1 MLYRGSA
8 NGCRGQCLFDRD
20 KGESELKLPEMALDI
35 IDAQPLIWF
44 LKVGGRCAMRALAV
58 ILVLMGAAP
67 SSAADVIVHDGD
79 SLTLGNARYRLHGI
93 DSPELDQVCLDE
105 NGGVWACGIQARDR
119 LKEFIGER
127 QVHCDDKGP
136 DPSLPQRRRVGECRV
151 RGEQITLHQWLVRQ
165 GWALNFEPDAKGLY
179 KGDQEQA
186 RVSLSG
192 LWRGCFTTPQDFRL
206 GNKGTANLL
215 GPSCAALDDKRK
227 RVLLFPDYP
236 PMPPGC
242 TIKGKFALRAQITS
256 HRGIYHMQGCRS
268 YQRTKSPDRWF
279 CSEADAQAA
288 GFRKAYVCTGIGKTA
303 N

>member
-1 MLYRGSA
+1 
-8 NGCRGQCLFDRD
+8 
-20 KGESELKLPEMALDI
+20 
-35 IDAQPLIWF
+35 
-44 LKVGGRCAMRALAV
+44 MRALAV
-58 ILVLMGAAP
+58 ILVLMGAEP
-67 SSAADVIVHDGD
+67 SLAADVIIHDGD

-93 DSPELDQVCLDE
+93 DAPELDQVCLDE

-119 LKEFIGER
+119 LKEFIGGR

-151 RGEQITLHQWLVRQ
+151 QGEQITLHQWLVRQ

-227 RVLLFPDYP
+227 RVLLFPDHP